1 VSSPHVVLSIAGTDS
16 GGAAGLAADC
26 EVLLPRCAVVTPNL
40 DEAARLTG
48 LDPDRPA
55 VEIARA
61 LHEIAPAVV
70 LTGGDP
76 GARTCYDVV
85 VDRSGDVEMFEHSAV
100 HTSNDHG
107 TGCTFSAALAVHLG
121 RGLDLPSA
129 VRLTQAFVEAA
140 LTVSASWDL
149 GRGRGP
155 VAHVFTHH
163 P

>member
-48 LDPDRPA
+48 LD
-55 VEIARA
+55 
-61 LHEIAPAVV
+61 
-70 LTGGDP
+70 
-76 GARTCYDVV
+76 
-85 VDRSGDVEMFEHSAV
+85 
-100 HTSNDHG
+100 
-107 TGCTFSAALAVHLG
+107 
-121 RGLDLPSA
+121 LPSA